1 MRQLHLSILLLTGLL
16 SATGAW
22 AEGARARPD
31 QPEVGDALKSGDV
44 GGAFRVSR
52 EKAEQGEIE
61 AQYNLALFYWHGVG
75 APQNFEEAMRWATL
89 SAIRGHRKATSAR
102 SLMQRSI
109 EPQLAQKSM
118 EWSRQRLIKQAEGG
132 DNEALTPLAVSYRSD
147 FGFPNEAEAYFWSS
161 LAVSLGKAEA
171 RRQRDALVQ
180 SMSQSDV
187 VKTQQKASQWIQ
199 KWRKEQS

>member
-1 MRQLHLSILLLTGLL
+1 M
-16 SATGAW
+16 
-22 AEGARARPD
+22 
-31 QPEVGDALKSGDV
+31 GDALKSGDV
-44 GGAFRVSR
+44 WGAFRVSR
-52 EKAEQGEIE
+52 AKAEQGEIE

-118 EWSRQRLIKQAEGG
+118 DWSRQRLIKQAEGG